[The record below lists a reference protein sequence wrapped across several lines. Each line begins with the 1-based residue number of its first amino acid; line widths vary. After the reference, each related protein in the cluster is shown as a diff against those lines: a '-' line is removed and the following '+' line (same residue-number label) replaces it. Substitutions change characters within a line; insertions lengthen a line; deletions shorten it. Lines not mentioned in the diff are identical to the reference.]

1 MKRSLLIILG
11 ALLILGCQKEVY
23 HNVTAAANPAE
34 AGSVSPSSGP
44 VLDGTS
50 VSFKATPNGDY
61 VFTGWSGSISGTE
74 NPKTVTVTQDMNVT
88 ANFTLRSYPLAITI
102 EGDGTVAEKVVSTKS
117 EHQSGTVVE
126 LTASPSDHWLF
137 DHWDGDIT
145 GTTNPAQITVS
156 SAKNVK
162 AVFVEKTYPLNVE
175 IEGEGAVSEKIIQT
189 KATYQE
195 GTVVELTANPSDG
208 WSFDHWG
215 GDLEGN
221 KNPAQIMVS
230 GEINVR
236 AIFTKNEYSLNVK
249 IEGPGVVNEYLIEQ
263 TKASLSRGQQ
273 VKLVAIPSDGAI
285 FIGWSGSFS
294 STKPEIDIAIN
305 ENTEVVAK
313 FAPDVKQY
321 PLPDL
326 KTPSRCFQRVFPDLA
341 SDIIGATP
349 THTVYV
355 DYNLD
360 GYMDAVTF
368 NTLWTISDRLPVGFY
383 QGDPYKI
390 WKVDEQNNNVLPGLI
405 DSRKGIYG
413 DYNNDGFPDM
423 CLIGGGYDAEPYPGD
438 YPLILMSNASSG
450 KYSEVTFP
458 DNIGFWHGGS
468 SGDYDNDG
476 DLDIFMICSW
486 HTEAIMLV
494 NDGHGNFTAKKD
506 LFNQELRFGMY
517 NTEMYDIDNDG
528 LLDLVVG
535 GHDHQDYKIN
545 NEYVNMPIVI
555 WGDGNGFNS
564 NDFVRLPKTPVAGL
578 GIVNDFY
585 FYDIDDDSK
594 NEMILVRTGDGDGDP
609 INAKNYEGW
618 CFQILKLKGH
628 EFEDITQKVM
638 GLDNC
643 YSYTGRWLA
652 WMEILETENGVIL
665 YGQDCDGIITPLYKL
680 ENKKLIPYYDDPV
693 EVNFNGLCIYSDG
706 FDNQGHIDFGYDK
719 EFFSGTTSIKFQDW
733 PTWDGWTIEYPNA
746 LDLSQFERNQ
756 YCFEF
761 AIKNSDPDL
770 WIDFSFDTRDGE
782 VGNSPVYHFIYSPDD
797 GHNKNGEWELIKVP
811 LSSLKCDEEWTGY
824 YWNSIKN
831 INILPGECHGMDFYL
846 DEIRI
851 RKILPN

>member
-1 MKRSLLIILG
+1 MKRF
-11 ALLILGCQKEVY
+11 LLILASAILILSCQKEVY
-23 HNVTAAANPAE
+23 HNISVSVNPAE
-34 AGSVSPSSGP
+34 GGTVSPSSGP

-50 VSFKATPNGDY
+50 ISFKATPNGDY
-61 VFTGWSGSISGTE
+61 VFTGWSGSVSGTE
-74 NPKTVTVTQDMNVT
+74 NPKTLTVTQDMNVT
-88 ANFTLRSYPLAITI
+88 ANFALRTYPLTITI
-102 EGDGTVAEKVVSTKS
+102 VGDGTVAEKVVSTKS
-117 EHQSGTVVE
+117 EYQSGTIVE

-230 GEINVR
+230 GEIYVK
-236 AIFTKNEYSLNVK
+236 AIFAKNEYSFNVK
-249 IEGPGVVNEYLIEQ
+249 IEGPGVVNEYIVGQ
-263 TKASLSRGQQ
+263 TKASLSHGQQ
-273 VKLVAIPSDGAI
+273 VKLVAIPSEGTI
-285 FIGWSGSFS
+285 FKGWSGSLS
-294 STKPEIDIAIN
+294 STKSEIEIAIN

-313 FAPDVKQY
+313 FAPDLKQY

-383 QGDPYKI
+383 QGDPYKF

-423 CLIGGGYDAEPYPGD
+423 CLIGGGYDGPESSGD
-438 YPLILMSNASSG
+438 YPVLLFSNGESA
-450 KYSEVTFP
+450 KYSEIIIP
-458 DNIGFWHGGS
+458 ECLGYWHGGT

-476 DLDIFMICSW
+476 DLDIFLIDGSQG
-486 HTEAIMLV
+486 IILV
-494 NDGHGNFTAKKD
+494 NDGNGIFLPDISVVPQK
-506 LFNQELRFGMY
+506 LCEQMY
-517 NTEMYDIDNDG
+517 NTELFDINHDG
-528 LLDLVVG
+528 FLDLFIG
-535 GHDHQDYKIN
+535 GHDHHKYKDN
-545 NEYVNMPIVI
+545 NMYVNMPVVL
-555 WGDGNGFNS
+555 WGNGDSFSETNYT
-564 NDFVRLPKTPVAGL
+564 RLPMTPVAGM
-578 GIVNDFY
+578 GITNDFY
-585 FYDIDDDSK
+585 FYDIDDDG
-594 NEMILVRTGDGDGDP
+594 NEELLLIKTSDEEGDP
-609 INAKNYEGW
+609 LRPVFYEGW

-665 YGQDCDGIITPLYKL
+665 YGQDCDGVISPMFEL
-680 ENKKLIPYYDDPV
+680 EKGMFMPYQQNPIQKTFD
-693 EVNFNGLCIYSDG
+693 GMCIYSDG
-706 FDNQGHIDFGYDK
+706 VRGTDEYINLGCENSYSGETCISWKVKEPWQSWTYYFSENVYLKDIVKEGY
-719 EFFSGTTSIKFQDW
+719 EFEFYVKCSNPSIKLC
-733 PTWDGWTIEYPNA
+733 A
-746 LDLSQFERNQ
+746 QFE
-756 YCFEF
+756 
-761 AIKNSDPDL
+761 NSYSDENWKGYGHGFDL
-770 WIDFSFDTRDGE
+770 DNVS
-782 VGNSPVYHFIYSPDD
+782 DD
-797 GHNKNGEWELIKVP
+797 EWHRIHVP
-811 LSSLKCDEEWTGY
+811 LSDFYAMGDGPDWEDISHMYLWVTSEDT
-824 YWNSIKN
+824 N
-831 INILPGECHGMDFYL
+831 GETFYL

-851 RKILPN
+851 RRIIQ